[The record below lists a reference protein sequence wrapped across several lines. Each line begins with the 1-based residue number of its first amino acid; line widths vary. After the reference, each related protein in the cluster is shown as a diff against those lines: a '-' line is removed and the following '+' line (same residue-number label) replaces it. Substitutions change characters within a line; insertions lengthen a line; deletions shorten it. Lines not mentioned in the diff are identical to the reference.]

1 MAVLE
6 GKQDAR
12 EREQKKAERQ
22 SKRGGQQRR

>member
-6 GKQDAR
+6 GKQKAR

-22 SKRGGQQRR
+22 SKRGTGRR